1 MSDKDLRPL
10 FHITGGNGWI
20 NDPNG
25 LIYYRGRYHVFF
37 QYNPNDIKWGNI
49 CWGHVVSDDLT
60 HWEKLPI
67 ALVPDKDYDKD
78 GCFSGSAIEWD
89 NRLWLI
95 YTGYTVNNGGQTS
108 RQIQCLASSTD
119 GINFEKHGVVIGS
132 DGLPAEYMPCDFR
145 DPKIFLH
152 CGRLYCVIA
161 ARKADGRG
169 HILLYRSDDMFKWEF
184 IGDLFGRDCSGSM
197 IECPDYRKEGIL
209 LYSELGQQT
218 ENGFKDDCHTVRMC
232 TGTLDLMTGRFDA
245 SGESLCDYG
254 FDFYA
259 PQTFSGANILI
270 GWMSM
275 WRRSVLNERY
285 GFCGMLTVPRKIY
298 IENGSILQEPIV
310 SAAEIV
316 RTEVKNSFTDRA
328 KIGVIDIDLKNPEKF
343 ILSLR
348 KKENIT
354 TDFILDGSEWIL
366 DKRRSG
372 EVFPDNGKETD
383 SGAVVRRMPS
393 DSSEN
398 IRIAVVMDEFSIEI
412 FVNGKSL
419 TSTLF
424 TDEDADGIE
433 LVVKAD
439 SCIYTRSEIV

>member
-1 MSDKDLRPL
+1 ML
-10 FHITGGNGWI
+10 F
-20 NDPNG
+20 
-25 LIYYRGRYHVFF
+25 
-37 QYNPNDIKWGNI
+37 
-49 CWGHVVSDDLT
+49 
-60 HWEKLPI
+60 
-67 ALVPDKDYDKD
+67 
-78 GCFSGSAIEWD
+78 
-89 NRLWLI
+89 
-95 YTGYTVNNGGQTS
+95 
-108 RQIQCLASSTD
+108 
-119 GINFEKHGVVIGS
+119 
-132 DGLPAEYMPCDFR
+132 
-145 DPKIFLH
+145 
-152 CGRLYCVIA
+152 
-161 ARKADGRG
+161 
-169 HILLYRSDDMFKWEF
+169 RS
-184 IGDLFGRDCSGSM
+184 
-197 IECPDYRKEGIL
+197 
-209 LYSELGQQT
+209 
-218 ENGFKDDCHTVRMC
+218 
-232 TGTLDLMTGRFDA
+232 LDLMTGRFDA